1 MHGRNEYRENLIR
14 MLACSAFSAAALA
27 ATGLSCYSISR
38 RCVML
43 SVTVW
48 LRARRSHRVS
58 PLHASRFMTRL
69 GAAAEAG

>member
-1 MHGRNEYRENLIR
+1 MHGRNEYRASLIR
-14 MLACSAFSAAALA
+14 ILACSAFSAAALA
-27 ATGLSCYSISR
+27 YSISR

-48 LRARRSHRVS
+48 LRARRSHRLS
-58 PLHASRFMTRL
+58 PLQASRFMTRL